1 MNPIVLKPPRAVVF
15 DMDGLL
21 LDTEVLYREVM
32 AQACSELGHEMA
44 VEFHSRLIG
53 VPKDRGA
60 QILLGHFGPDFP
72 LAVFHERT
80 AAAFAA
86 RCAKAIPVK
95 KGAYEL
101 LGELGRHNI
110 PAAVATSTHREAAL
124 DHLQKAGLLDQL
136 ATVVTRDD
144 VEQGKPHPDSFL
156 MAARRLEVAPGTCWA
171 LEDSHNGVRAAHAA
185 GMATIMI
192 PDLLK
197 PTEEI
202 SKLCVAVLPSLEH
215 VLGELKRL
223 SEAELFTRGSA

>member
-1 MNPIVLKPPRAVVF
+1 MNPIVLTQPRAVVF

-32 AQACSELGHEMA
+32 AEACSELGRDMA

-72 LAVFHERT
+72 IAVFHEHT

-86 RCAKAIPVK
+86 RCEHAVPVK
-95 KGAYEL
+95 KGAHEL
-101 LGELGRHNI
+101 LRELDRRNI

-124 DHLQKAGLLDQL
+124 DHLQKAGLLGML
-136 ATVVTRDD
+136 ATVVTRND
-144 VEQGKPHPDSFL
+144 VEHGKPHPDSFL
-156 MAARRLEVAPGTCWA
+156 TAARRLEVDPRTCWA
-171 LEDSHNGVRAAHAA
+171 LEDSHNGVRAANAA
-185 GMATIMI
+185 GMATIMV
-192 PDLLK
+192 PDLLE

-202 SKLCVAVLPSLEH
+202 SKLCVAVLPSLVH
-215 VLGELKRL
+215 VLGQLNQL
-223 SEAELFTRGSA
+223 TQS

>member
-1 MNPIVLKPPRAVVF
+1 MNSIVLTQPRAVVF

-32 AQACSELGHEMA
+32 AEACSELGHEMA
-44 VEFHSRLIG
+44 VEFHSHLIG

-86 RCAKAIPVK
+86 RCENAIPVK

-101 LGELGRHNI
+101 LRELGRRNI

-124 DHLQKAGLLDQL
+124 DHLQKAGLLNLL

-144 VEQGKPHPDSFL
+144 VEHGKPHPESFL
-156 MAARRLEVAPGTCWA
+156 TAARRLEVDPSTCWA

-192 PDLLK
+192 PDLLE

-202 SKLCVAVLPSLEH
+202 SKLCATILPSLMH
-215 VLGELKRL
+215 VLRELAQLTGR
-223 SEAELFTRGSA
+223 